1 MWARRMGPAL
11 KCCQSPHS
19 PLLRLPHPAHFTPW
33 PPWPPRNWGA
43 VVHDSFPDQQASGYS
58 QGHMFCLLSLLME
71 QFFLGCSAAR
81 YMY

>member
-1 MWARRMGPAL
+1 MDEENGPGSQVLSVPTFSAAP
-11 KCCQSPHS
+11 S
-19 PLLRLPHPAHFTPW
+19 TPC

-43 VVHDSFPDQQASGYS
+43 LVHDSFPDQQASGYS